1 MVVMLNCFLDRNV
14 EVVKKIQL
22 DHVREVYTSEHWLVR
37 IYKVKKPHNRGL
49 TPEKAR
55 KGVTKRSKTTKTKPK
70 RL

>member
-1 MVVMLNCFLDRNV
+1 MNRNA
-14 EVVKKIQL
+14 EIGQKKIQL

-55 KGVTKRSKTTKTKPK
+55 KAAAKHKTKKTTKSTKSTK
-70 RL
+70 RN